1 MKIYIK
7 NYEGLVI
14 ITRTPKTILVALPTK
29 SNNISMH
36 DIKVGRNLELNI
48 KWKPRLAN
56 FCSNI
61 GIKLGINKKKN
72 RVHLIKFNLI
82 IKQRNLIVSRAEKI
96 DPKVEKTKKG
106 RIMLLS
112 NSKKQKMPSDSQ
124 IFCFRGISKLI

>member
-14 ITRTPKTILVALPTK
+14 ITMTPKTILVALPTK
-29 SNNISMH
+29 SNNISKH

-61 GIKLGINKKKN
+61 GIKLGINKKKEP
-72 RVHLIKFNLI
+72 ISFN
-82 IKQRNLIVSRAEKI
+82 
-96 DPKVEKTKKG
+96 KV
-106 RIMLLS
+106 
-112 NSKKQKMPSDSQ
+112 
-124 IFCFRGISKLI
+124 

>member
-1 MKIYIK
+1 MKTEISQFLFKYWH
-7 NYEGLVI
+7 
-14 ITRTPKTILVALPTK
+14 KT
-29 SNNISMH
+29 
-36 DIKVGRNLELNI
+36 
-48 KWKPRLAN
+48 
-56 FCSNI
+56 
-61 GIKLGINKKKN
+61 
-72 RVHLIKFNLI
+72 HLIKFNLI